1 MTNGEIMKFTKIWL
15 LACAIIQFTF
25 GMAFTFFWDLF
36 FADFIKFQYTDPA
49 LPLIFGTAA
58 FGFSALCF
66 LTFFLGKDWNSVR
79 IPVLTEIIW
88 CGISIPAML
97 YAQFGYIDLHP
108 INWMNTLSYALIMAG
123 FIVVFILQM
132 KKEKTESI

>member
-1 MTNGEIMKFTKIWL
+1 
-15 LACAIIQFTF
+15 
-25 GMAFTFFWDLF
+25 
-36 FADFIKFQYTDPA
+36 
-49 LPLIFGTAA
+49 
-58 FGFSALCF
+58 SALCF

-88 CGISIPAML
+88 CGVSIPAML
-97 YAQFGYIDLHP
+97 YAQFSYIDLHP

-123 FIVVFILQM
+123 FIVALILQV

>member
-1 MTNGEIMKFTKIWL
+1 MSNEVMKFTKIWFL
-15 LACAIIQFTF
+15 VCAIIQFTF

-36 FADFIKFQYTDPA
+36 FANFIKFPYTDPA
-49 LPLIFGTAA
+49 LPLVFGTAA

-66 LTFFLGKDWNSVR
+66 LTFFLGKDWISVR

-88 CGISIPAML
+88 CGVSIPAML
-97 YAQFGYIDLHP
+97 YLQFGYVALHP

-123 FIVVFILQM
+123 FIVAYILQR
-132 KKEKTESI
+132 KQEKMET